1 MAPTKKQPKRPIV
14 PTAIDPVKKSRVQ
27 KKQRNNGDSKKF
39 GKIYGVEK
47 VLGEPAAKG
56 TGTSPY
62 RLDKNK
68 VCLALSGSLFFRAA
82 DFWGTD
88 RASQTL
94 KASRALLKHIS
105 SSSAKPAKPNLLH
118 DKDDPNEN
126 AETIWLIA
134 AMKKKITDKQKL
146 KPASIRLPHA
156 LINLSTTASTTVCL
170 IVKDPQRPYKD
181 MVSTAGLN
189 TTVTKVIG
197 YSKLRTKIKSLQ
209 SRLQLCDSHKAFLAD
224 NRITALLPNVLGPD
238 FYRKPS
244 KVPIPVNLTGKQ
256 KTAENIKIQITKALS
271 STYFHLAPAENTSI
285 RIGLSSFTPEQV
297 AENIEKVVD
306 QLTENIPGKWRGL
319 RSLHIKTANSASL
332 PIYMATETHADENGL
347 VLPH

>member
-68 VCLALSGSLFFRAA
+68 
-82 DFWGTD
+82 
-88 RASQTL
+88 TL

-244 KVPIPVNLTGKQ
+244 KVPIPHIFPSGACGKHQ
-256 KTAENIKIQITKALS
+256 HPYWSLELYSRASCREYRKGGGPIDGKYSWEMERS
-271 STYFHLAPAENTSI
+271 EE
-285 RIGLSSFTPEQV
+285 FT
-297 AENIEKVVD
+297 
-306 QLTENIPGKWRGL
+306 
-319 RSLHIKTANSASL
+319 H
-332 PIYMATETHADENGL
+332 
-347 VLPH
+347 